1 MFPLGIFTSARK
13 DIEEENITIE
23 FLAFNLIINLTITLD
38 KMIEFHEISRN
49 YVEGLTVKGETIMI
63 S

>member
-13 DIEEENITIE
+13 DIEENITIE

>member
-13 DIEEENITIE
+13 DIEENITIE
-23 FLAFNLIINLTITLD
+23 FLVFNLIINLTITLD

>member
-13 DIEEENITIE
+13 DIEENITIE

-49 YVEGLTVKGETIMI
+49 YEGLTVKGETIMI